1 MKHIKDM
8 YHARF
13 DLKQLTEVLR
23 TFEFSI
29 DSFIEIGSRDGH
41 DTHFISTYW
50 NIPCENCLI
59 IEAHPDCYKN
69 IINTYSQY
77 KTINIA
83 ASNTNGKI
91 SFNAGIIGEEPNVGK
106 SSVLV
111 ENLHHGFIS
120 KKVEVESDRME
131 SIMQNLNIESFDLC
145 KIDVEGFGLQVLQG
159 FGDKIRG
166 FKAIQIELET
176 NQMWEGQS
184 YYNDVV
190 NYLKDFD
197 FEILCQIVLND
208 AQRDVLFYKLN

>member
-8 YHARF
+8 YDARF
-13 DLKQLTEVLR
+13 DLKQLTEVLNIFR
-23 TFEFSI
+23 FSI
-29 DSFIEIGSRDGH
+29 NSFVEIGSRDGH
-41 DTHFISTYW
+41 DTHFVASYW
-50 NIPCENCLI
+50 NIPSSNCLI

-69 IINTYSQY
+69 IIDTYSQY

-83 ASNTNGKI
+83 TSNTNGKI

-131 SIMQNLNIESFDLC
+131 SIMKNLNIESFDLC
-145 KIDVEGFGLQVLQG
+145 KIDVEGFGLEVLQG
-159 FGDKIRG
+159 FGDNIRG

-176 NQMWEGQS
+176 EKVWEGQS
-184 YYNDVV
+184 YYDDVV
-190 NYLKDFD
+190 NYLKGFN
-197 FEILCQIVLND
+197 FEILSQIVLNGT
-208 AQRDVLFYKLN
+208 QRDVLFYKLD

>member
-1 MKHIKDM
+1 M
-8 YHARF
+8 YDARF

-23 TFEFSI
+23 MFEFSI
-29 DSFIEIGSRDGH
+29 NSFIEIGSRDGH
-41 DTHFISTYW
+41 DTNFISKYW
-50 NIPCENCLI
+50 NIPSEDCLI

-69 IINTYSQY
+69 IIDTYSQY

-91 SFNAGIIGEEPNVGK
+91 FFNAGIIGEEQNVGK

-131 SIMQNLNIESFDLC
+131 SIMKNLNIESFDLC
-145 KIDVEGFGLQVLQG
+145 KIDVEGFGLEVLQG
-159 FGDKIRG
+159 FGDKIKD

-176 NQMWEGQS
+176 KKVWEGQS
-184 YYNDVV
+184 YYKEVV
-190 NYLKDFD
+190 DYLSGYG
-197 FEILCQIVLND
+197 FEILSQIILND
-208 AQRDVLFYKLN
+208 IQRDVLFYKI

>member
-8 YHARF
+8 YNARF

-23 TFEFSI
+23 TFGFSI
-29 DSFIEIGSRDGH
+29 NSFIEIGSRDGH
-41 DTHFISTYW
+41 DTNFISKYW
-50 NIPCENCLI
+50 DIPCENCLI

-69 IINTYSQY
+69 IIDTYSQY

-91 SFNAGIIGEEPNVGK
+91 FFNAGIIGEEENVGK

-120 KKVEVESDRME
+120 KKVEVESDRLDSVMKN
-131 SIMQNLNIESFDLC
+131 INIESFDLC
-145 KIDVEGFGLQVLQG
+145 KIDVEGFGLEVLQG

-166 FKAIQIELET
+166 FKALQIELET
-176 NQMWEGQS
+176 KQVWEGQS
-184 YYNDVV
+184 YFNDVV
-190 NYLKDFD
+190 NYLKSFD
-197 FEILCQIVLND
+197 FEILSQIVLND
-208 AQRDVLFYKLN
+208 VQRDVLFYKLN

>member
-8 YHARF
+8 YDARF

-23 TFEFSI
+23 TFGFSI
-29 DSFIEIGSRDGH
+29 NSFIEIGSRDGH
-41 DTHFISTYW
+41 DTHFISTHW
-50 NIPCENCLI
+50 NIPHENCLI

-69 IINTYSQY
+69 IIDIYSQY

-91 SFNAGIIGEEPNVGK
+91 FFNAGIIGEEENIGK

-120 KKVEVESDRME
+120 KKVEVESNRMD
-131 SIMQNLNIESFDLC
+131 SIMKNLNIESFDLC
-145 KIDVEGFGLQVLQG
+145 KIDVEGFGLEVLQG
-159 FGDKIRG
+159 FGDKIKD

-176 NQMWEGQS
+176 KEIWAGQS
-184 YYNDVV
+184 YYKDVV
-190 NYLKDFD
+190 DYLNGYG
-197 FEILCQIVLND
+197 FEILSQIVLND
-208 AQRDVLFYKLN
+208 VQRDVLFYKLN